1 MDASIE
7 TFRAVVNTWECD
19 EMGHMNVRFY
29 VMHAMDGVGSLALA
43 LGLSPRFLRDSMLK
57 LVPREQHLRFHREL
71 HPGHAIVMRGGVVRA
86 DAHELEVYQ
95 ELRRAEGGT
104 LCASITTRLAMRRA
118 SDGELQPFEAHV
130 LESARA
136 LTVAVPEHGLPRG
149 LVLSEPSPAM
159 SLDDAFRLGLH
170 GVYRGQVREA
180 DCDRAGVMRVDSFM
194 GCISDGVPHFFQSL
208 GGLTRDPSQ
217 GLGGAALEYRLIYR
231 AFPRAGDLIEIRSG
245 LRMQRG
251 KTTEFCNF
259 LFDAESGT
267 CIMSSDA
274 VAVMFDMRLRKAIA
288 PPPEVAER
296 LASQANPNL
305 RV

>member
-1 MDASIE
+1 VDAAIE

-29 VMHAMDGVGSLALA
+29 VARAMDGVGSLALA
-43 LGLSPRFLRDSMLK
+43 LGLGPRLLRASELK

-71 HPGHAIVMRGGVVRA
+71 HPGHAVVMRGGVVRA

-104 LCASITTRLAMRRA
+104 LCASITTRLTLCT
-118 SDGELQPFEAHV
+118 SDGALQSLDERV
-130 LESARA
+130 LQSARA

-149 LVLSEPSPAM
+149 LLLGEPSPAM
-159 SLDDAFRLGLH
+159 SLDDAFKLGLH
-170 GVYRGQVREA
+170 GVYRGQVREE
-180 DCDRAGVMRVDSFM
+180 DCDRGGVMRIEAFM
-194 GCISDGVPHFFQSL
+194 GRISDGVPHFFQSL

-231 AFPRAGDLIEIRSG
+231 AFPRAGDIIEIRSG
-245 LRMQRG
+245 LRAQRG

-259 LFDAESGT
+259 LFDAESGA

-288 PPPEVAER
+288 PPAEVVER
-296 LASQANPNL
+296 LASQAIPGL
-305 RV
+305 KV